1 MLFFSIILS
10 VTIVLAV
17 LEKDCLTYLGPEKF
31 PTRRNELM
39 QKKPSKEI
47 SIDQSQLVVKD
58 KQPEL
63 PCPTVTELEIANA
76 FKRRA
81 LAFDLAGASTYDTMA
96 AYHAD
101 LMDHLHLPA
110 PPGYT
115 PVSAH
120 QILRA
125 DRAAFLFMSEKMNTL
140 KRSASGALPLDVL
153 LPSILNQPT
162 VAFHL
167 LPLAGSANKASSST
181 KTPATER
188 KRSRTPTRHQP
199 KNKGRGKGKSKKGR
213 GPNVPSALIGKA
225 LETPQKRLCWAF
237 NLPNGCSAAK
247 PGETCSKGLHVCAE
261 PGCTARLTASLRAL
275 GLVDSVGIDSVL
287 PNRLNGPIIKLDLL
301 NPSHLAHVE
310 SLIRNKA
317 CVYVHFAPPCGTASR
332 ARLIQNNEQNLP
344 PPLRN
349 DQYPNGLPWLTMDQQ
364 IRVDKGNNL
373 YGITCRLIRLCEDHQ
388 ILGSC
393 ENPGRSSMWQTTPFQ
408 ELFSTMQCLSTAI
421 HHCMFGWS
429 WRKLTRLIHNISSF
443 RHLHQLCDNC
453 HEHEPWGQKPDG
465 SWATA
470 EETAYPWPRARS
482 IAAQVLLQLQDLGV
496 ECHPPS
502 CAEQEATLQAMRAA
516 TNIQPRK
523 NLPSLV
529 PEFKEVT
536 TQAESAS
543 LPSRARK
550 LSTPKWVYVASA
562 PKGQVTIG
570 IHFSPEEF
578 IQEALSLRHP
588 TEQQSL
594 FVSQR
599 S

>member
-1 MLFFSIILS
+1 MARLAFAACAPGQTPTDDQLTALLRP
-10 VTIVLAV
+10 VTLNPGNAAPLKRLIFEAQTLICSEVKSKAGKREDSSQVSFAAPERDARIVQQRNRLTGLRFKGEECSHASYDLVLAV

-63 PCPTVTELEIANA
+63 TCPTVTELEIANA

-81 LAFDLAGASTYDTMA
+81 LAFDLAGASAYDTMA

-115 PVSAH
+115 PVSVH

-199 KNKGRGKGKSKKGR
+199 KNKGRGKGKSKQGR

-225 LETPQKRLCWAF
+225 LETPQKKRLCWAF

-261 PGCTARLTASLRAL
+261 PGCFKHHSL
-275 GLVDSVGIDSVL
+275 
-287 PNRLNGPIIKLDLL
+287 
-301 NPSHLAHVE
+301 
-310 SLIRNKA
+310 
-317 CVYVHFAPPCGTASR
+317 
-332 ARLIQNNEQNLP
+332 
-344 PPLRN
+344 
-349 DQYPNGLPWLTMDQQ
+349 QQ
-364 IRVDKGNNL
+364 HR
-373 YGITCRLIRLCEDHQ
+373 
-388 ILGSC
+388 
-393 ENPGRSSMWQTTPFQ
+393 
-408 ELFSTMQCLSTAI
+408 
-421 HHCMFGWS
+421 
-429 WRKLTRLIHNISSF
+429 
-443 RHLHQLCDNC
+443 
-453 HEHEPWGQKPDG
+453 
-465 SWATA
+465 
-470 EETAYPWPRARS
+470 
-482 IAAQVLLQLQDLGV
+482 
-496 ECHPPS
+496 
-502 CAEQEATLQAMRAA
+502 
-516 TNIQPRK
+516 
-523 NLPSLV
+523 
-529 PEFKEVT
+529 
-536 TQAESAS
+536 
-543 LPSRARK
+543 
-550 LSTPKWVYVASA
+550 
-562 PKGQVTIG
+562 
-570 IHFSPEEF
+570 
-578 IQEALSLRHP
+578 
-588 TEQQSL
+588 
-594 FVSQR
+594 
-599 S
+599 